1 MMLEWFL
8 LSGTAVAA
16 VGGSLSLILFPPLPR
31 DLGGAVDLDAE
42 AEPVR
47 IPVPGDGHLD
57 AWYLRGHR
65 PAVVVLLHGFGRTH
79 HRAWRYAAFLRRL
92 GVHVLTFDF
101 RSARG
106 RGRKPTTLGHHERL
120 DAQAV
125 LDWVLREPRLA
136 GCRIGVHGESLGAAI
151 ALQLAAARPEVAAVV
166 ADGAFASSAR
176 ALEDS
181 CERWA
186 RMPRQPS
193 ASILRAVGYACTGHD
208 PGATEPLRDAPR
220 LADRPVFFI
229 HGIDDDRIGEAQ
241 VRALWD
247 AAGASHPLWIVPGAG
262 HNEAWT
268 NERIE
273 YERRVSEFFAQHLL
287 NQPRR

>member
-1 MMLEWFL
+1 MMLAWFL

-42 AEPVR
+42 AEPLR

-79 HRAWRYAAFLRRL
+79 HRAWRYAAFLRQL

-166 ADGAFASSAR
+166 ADGAFATSAR

-220 LADRPVFFI
+220 LATAPCSSSTASTTIASARRRCARCGTRRARAIRSGSCPVR
-229 HGIDDDRIGEAQ
+229 GTTRRGRTSASNTS
-241 VRALWD
+241 
-247 AAGASHPLWIVPGAG
+247 AAYRSSSRS
-262 HNEAWT
+262 T
-268 NERIE
+268 C
-273 YERRVSEFFAQHLL
+273 
-287 NQPRR
+287 